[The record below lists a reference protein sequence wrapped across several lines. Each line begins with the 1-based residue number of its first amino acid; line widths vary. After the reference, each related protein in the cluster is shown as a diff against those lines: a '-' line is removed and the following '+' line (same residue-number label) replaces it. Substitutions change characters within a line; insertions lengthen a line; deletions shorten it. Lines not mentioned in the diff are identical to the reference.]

1 MKEKKRFFMLAGIL
15 LVMLLTFISITLV
28 SDYTRTRLIQRKQ
41 DEVKAYYTSLYFD
54 STGEGSAV
62 AIDNRIG
69 YVTFDLMN
77 FIGDNVTERD
87 IVYEIQEPINYYS
100 SNNDKLS
107 DDDDTLTS
115 AENIYVRDVWNQP
128 KKVGRDTYK
137 YKYSIASNS
146 GDSYDGEPIEGDS
159 TPDNNFIF
167 KHEVLEDS
175 ESANAVGKTHNV
187 TVKIERNNIVNE
199 DGDYVGIS
207 GTENISIVVQLLKP
221 YKEVFIINMT
231 ISERLIVFTNTEIT
245 EFEHKI
251 QELNIQ
257 TVDIFSHIETNTP
270 RPPVTTD
277 KEFSSKPL
285 RVTLKWTD
293 AIFNEVL
300 TNTFPEGVIVTN
312 LEDITSNSGTITLYI
327 PQGASFNLQFYQTSI
342 DYKVYAKVEIYDSK
356 SSASDKYVLY
366 DGNTYGGYTDK
377 ELIDKGDYKNY
388 ILIVAED
395 KDNLVH

>member
-87 IVYEIQEPINYYS
+87 IVYEIQEPITYYS
-100 SNNDKLS
+100 SNNNEL
-107 DDDDTLTS
+107 TGNALTS
-115 AENIYVRDVWNQP
+115 ADNIYVRDVWNQP

-167 KHEVLEDS
+167 EHEVLEDS

-187 TVKIERNNIVNE
+187 TVKIERNNIVDKE
-199 DGDYVGIS
+199 TGKYIGIS

-257 TVDIFSHIETNTP
+257 TVDIFSHIETVTP
-270 RPPVTTD
+270 RPPVTTG
-277 KEFSSKPL
+277 KPFSSKPL

-342 DYKVYAKVEIYDSK
+342 DYTVYAKVEIYDS
-356 SSASDKYVLY
+356 SSKASDKYVLY
-366 DGNTYGGYTDK
+366 DGTTYGGYTDS
-377 ELIDKGDYKNY
+377 ELIDEGDYTNY
-388 ILIVAED
+388 ILVVAED